1 MAEKVRR
8 ISIVL
13 SLAAWA
19 VTTGCATAAGEA
31 TSRYRL
37 VTTPGPRGT
46 TRVVEIAPAAESS
59 ATAARRCQAGA
70 ARPDRPRYRLVTTP
84 GPRGVTRA
92 VRVRE
97 ADEACR

>member
-1 MAEKVRR
+1 MDNKFRR
-8 ISIVL
+8 IGIVF
-13 SLAAWA
+13 SLAALA
-19 VTTGCATAAGEA
+19 VTTGCATATGEA

-46 TRVVEIAPAAESS
+46 TRVVEIDPAAESS
-59 ATAARRCQAGA
+59 GTTVRRCQAGA
-70 ARPDRPRYRLVTTP
+70 ARPDRPKYRLVTTP

-97 ADEACR
+97 ADAACR